1 MKRIFTMLICICAF
15 FALSV
20 SAHAASSTSR
30 AGKVSTNSTNLNVRS
45 SAGTSSSVKTTLK
58 KGSWVTLISKSGNFW
73 KVEYANGK
81 YGYCHEDYISA
92 KASGNARYVSV
103 TSGVLN
109 VRSSAGTQ
117 YDIKATLKNGK
128 CVVVL
133 STSDSWS
140 RILYNGNQTGYV
152 SNKYL
157 SKTENTVYKSIS
169 LSVPYYKQ
177 TDSRWKNIAIGT
189 SGDTIGTSGCTTT
202 CLAMTESYRTGTA
215 LTPDKMAKKLTYA
228 PAGWLYWPS
237 NYNTALISSDDMLS
251 TIYTRLKKSTPV
263 IVGAKKQNGSQHW
276 VVVTG
281 YNASSSALSAE
292 NFTILDP
299 GSSTRTTLA
308 QFLSVYPIPYKVA
321 SEA

>member
-1 MKRIFTMLICICAF
+1 MKRILTMFICTFAF

-20 SAHAASSTSR
+20 TAYGASNTSR
-30 AGKVSTNSTNLNVRS
+30 AGKVSTNSTALNVRS
-45 SAGTSSSVKTTLK
+45 SASTSSSVKTTLK

-73 KVEYANGK
+73 KVEYANDK

-92 KASGNARYVSV
+92 KSSGNARYVSI

-117 YDIKATLKNGK
+117 YDIKTTLKNGK
-128 CVVVL
+128 SVVVL

-152 SNKYL
+152 LSKYL
-157 SKTENTVYKSIS
+157 SKSENQLYSKIS

-177 TDSRWKNIAIGT
+177 TDSRWKNVAIGT

-202 CLAMTESYRTGTA
+202 CLAMTESYRTSTA
-215 LTPDKMAKKLTYA
+215 LTPDKMAKQLTYA

-237 NYNTALISSDDMLS
+237 NYNTALVSSSDMLS
-251 TIYTRLKKSTPV
+251 TIYSRLKNSVPV

-281 YNASSSALSAE
+281 YNGNSSTLSAE

-299 GSSTRTTLA
+299 GSSSRTTLS
-308 QFLSVYPIPYKVA
+308 QFLSAYPIAYKVA
-321 SEA
+321 SSV